1 MTPFVPKEAGFYSVE
16 IAVPGDVEWCEETRD
31 SFVSWM
37 SGMPGHELSDALLA
51 MPSLQI
57 DADEDEGELILQW
70 VGRPADNAW
79 DAIEKIINEVAKIA
93 FPDLLS
99 KSLAIR
105 VLATCER
112 AVGRDVIVPD
122 EPDNG

>member
-1 MTPFVPKEAGFYSVE
+1 VTPLIPKESGFYSVE

-37 SGMPGHELSDALLA
+37 SGMPGDEYSDALLA

-57 DADEDEGELILQW
+57 DAHEDQGELILQW
-70 VGRPADNAW
+70 VARPADNAW
-79 DAIEKIINEVAKIA
+79 DAVEKIVDKVAKIA
-93 FPDLLS
+93 FPDLLR
-99 KSLAIR
+99 KSLAVR
-105 VLATCER
+105 VVATCER
-112 AVGRDVIVPD
+112 AVGRDVVVPD